1 MNKKFELN
9 EMELNQVA
17 GGRPR
22 VRPNPALSH
31 AVHDGLYCHRQILQE
46 GFYPSFQEI

>member
-9 EMELNQVA
+9 EIELDQIA

-22 VRPNPALSH
+22 VRPNPALSN
-31 AVHDGLYCHRQILQE
+31 AVHIIDTYSLNAI
-46 GFYPSFQEI
+46 S